1 MSAEGTARNDGL
13 PQGRGAPVCATAAA
27 IDGGE
32 SLLADLQITSDFVI
46 NKWNHEP
53 ILQNLTHQ
61 HLEINFWIV
70 NLTESTNLEIKRS
83 QIHLYP
89 MPKALQNFRDKFFIN

>member
-1 MSAEGTARNDGL
+1 M
-13 PQGRGAPVCATAAA
+13 QYYGREEIQTFTKQKHFQKFQL
-27 IDGGE
+27 E

-53 ILQNLTHQ
+53 VLQKLTHQ

-70 NLTESTNLEIKRS
+70 NLTESTNLEIKSS
-83 QIHLYP
+83 QTHHYP

>member
-1 MSAEGTARNDGL
+1 MPFQKFPL
-13 PQGRGAPVCATAAA
+13 L
-27 IDGGE
+27 
-32 SLLADLQITSDFVI
+32 SLLSDLQIMSDFVI

-70 NLTESTNLEIKRS
+70 NLAESNNLDIKSS
-83 QIHLYP
+83 QTHHYP